1 MTSLFFRKEVFPI
14 LNHDALRAAMDALPW
29 GSELHLLGSVDSTN
43 NRAKLLAR
51 QGAPH
56 GTAVLAEEQTAGR
69 GRLGRSFTSPKGLGL
84 YATFLLR
91 PGLPPE
97 QLLHVTAM
105 AAVAACRAV
114 EATGWPSPRI
124 KWTNDLL
131 LGGKKLG
138 GVLAEFSSGALIL
151 GVGIN
156 VHHSPEDF
164 PPDLAGLAA
173 SLRSESGG
181 SPSRTDLAIRLME
194 EIFRLSEG
202 ILSQKSA
209 YLRQYEDLCL
219 TIGRDILL
227 HRNGERI
234 PARCTGLD
242 ENGSLL
248 VRYADGR
255 EETIFS
261 GDVSVRGIN
270 SYV

>member
-1 MTSLFFRKEVFPI
+1 LTSLFFRKEVFPI
-14 LNHDALRAAMDALPW
+14 LNHEALRAAMDALSW
-29 GSELHLLGSVDSTN
+29 GGELHLLSNVDSTN

-91 PGLPPE
+91 PVQPLG

-114 EATGWPSPRI
+114 EATGCPSPRI
-124 KWTNDLL
+124 KWTNDLI
-131 LGGKKLG
+131 LGEKKLG
-138 GVLAEFSSGALIL
+138 GVLTEFSSGALIV

-156 VHHSPEDF
+156 VHHRPEDF

-173 SLRSESGG
+173 SLLSETGR

-202 ILSQKSA
+202 ILSQKAA
-209 YLRQYEDLCL
+209 YLSQYEALCL
-219 TIGRDILL
+219 TVGQDILL
-227 HRNGERI
+227 HRNGESI
-234 PARCTGLD
+234 SAHCTGLD
-242 ENGSLL
+242 ENGALL
-248 VRYADGR
+248 IRYSDGR
-255 EETIFS
+255 EETVFS

>member
-1 MTSLFFRKEVFPI
+1 
-14 LNHDALRAAMDALPW
+14 MDALPW
-29 GSELHLLGSVDSTN
+29 GGKLYLPGSVDSTN
-43 NRAKLLAR
+43 NHAKTLAR

-56 GTAVLAEEQTAGR
+56 GTLVLAEEQTAGR

-97 QLLHVTAM
+97 RLLHVTAM

-114 EATGWPSPRI
+114 EATGCPSPRI

-138 GVLAEFSSGALIL
+138 GVLTELSSGALIV

-156 VHHSPEDF
+156 VHHRLEDF

-173 SLRSESGG
+173 SLLSETGR
-181 SPSRTDLAIRLME
+181 SPSRTDLAIHLME
-194 EIFRLSEG
+194 ELFRLSEG
-202 ILSQKSA
+202 ILSKKSV
-209 YLRQYEDLCL
+209 YLRQYETLCL
-219 TIGRDILL
+219 TVGRDILL

-234 PARCTGLD
+234 PAHCTGLD
-242 ENGSLL
+242 ENGALL

-255 EETIFS
+255 EETVFS
-261 GDVSVRGIN
+261 GDVSVRGVN